1 MRRYSQVFLV
11 VALFCFL
18 FPFIAIAPAKNV
30 GFYPM
35 TGWDMLT
42 TQNVGLSKQP
52 PVVLH
57 IPLRAQIIL
66 AILCGAA
73 AILVMLAKRK
83 DAAWIAAGATI
94 VAAVSLFTITTTSL
108 PIQVTDGQNVLYNVE
123 DPPFQILP
131 GFYVALSLMG
141 AAMVSSLVALRKPRQ
156 VAVRA
161 ATAAAVP
168 LPALQQPQ
176 NAHSFCIK
184 CGMGL
189 AEGAKFCNRC
199 GSVALGRA
207 AAPHPI
213 PPPIVNQ
220 PPSVSASPIAAP
232 VPVQAATPAA
242 APAQVSYSR
251 PQVIVP
257 SAPQVAAVVKPRF
270 SFAVRLGLV
279 AAGVLV
285 GVLVWVAVHQST
297 DNSASVGAASI
308 SIVPTSTRVSPGG
321 TVMLQV
327 LVDGGRDR
335 EVQWSIAEGTYG
347 GSVEQQGATVQ
358 NGTVFMQ
365 ANYKAPLTPGTYH
378 VVAASAADPTR
389 KATAQVV
396 VEYGWRRP

>member
-1 MRRYSQVFLV
+1 ML
-11 VALFCFL
+11 AL
-18 FPFIAIAPAKNV
+18 
-30 GFYPM
+30 
-35 TGWDMLT
+35 
-42 TQNVGLSKQP
+42 
-52 PVVLH
+52 
-57 IPLRAQIIL
+57 
-66 AILCGAA
+66 LCGAA

-83 DAAWIAAGATI
+83 DAAWIAAAATI

-108 PIQVTDGQNVLYNVE
+108 PIQLTDGQNILYNVE

-141 AAMVSSLVALRKPRQ
+141 AAMVSSLVALRKPRT
-156 VAVRA
+156 VDIRTVVP
-161 ATAAAVP
+161 AAVP
-168 LPALQQPQ
+168 VPALQQPN

-199 GSVALGRA
+199 GSVAVGRA
-207 AAPHPI
+207 AAPHPT
-213 PPPIVNQ
+213 PQPIVNQ
-220 PPSVSASPIAAP
+220 PSAISVSPIAAAA
-232 VPVQAATPAA
+232 VPVQTSTPAA
-242 APAQVSYSR
+242 APAQVSYAQPR
-251 PQVIVP
+251 AIAPP
-257 SAPQVAAVVKPRF
+257 APQVAGVVKPRF

-279 AAGVLV
+279 AASALV
-285 GVLVWVAVHQST
+285 GVLVWFAVHQSG
-297 DNSASVGAASI
+297 DNSASVGVASI

-321 TVMLQV
+321 TVALQV
-327 LVDGGRDR
+327 LVDGARDR
-335 EVQWSIAEGTYG
+335 EVQLSIAEGTYG
-347 GSVEQQGATVQ
+347 GSVESGGATVQ